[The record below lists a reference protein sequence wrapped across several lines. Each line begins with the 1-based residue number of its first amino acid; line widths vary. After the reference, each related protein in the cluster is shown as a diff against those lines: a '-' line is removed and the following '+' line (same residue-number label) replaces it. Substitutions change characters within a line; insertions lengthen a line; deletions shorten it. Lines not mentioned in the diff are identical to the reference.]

1 MSAGLSPATSDGNG
15 ARHDYGIDFTNIT
28 RRIGCARVPATTIGD
43 GRTAAR
49 TLKGDPAMLNTLR
62 RDRRTRRQASF
73 NLEALD
79 DRLVLSAAAAGA
91 VAGLHEHR
99 LEFRIARHE
108 AKLEKLEARHEAN
121 LATKEASQ
129 EAMISRL
136 EAKATSLSPVTFN
149 SSGMVTVPGS
159 ATSTGASGATSPS
172 TVTPA
177 PVTTTSGS
185 LNPGNLV
192 PTSPVATTPIGTGT
206 TTTTTGS
213 NTTSP
218 GPLPAN
224 VSAALQSLYQ
234 EFEGSGGGSSFTPS
248 QPSDNLLQISGTSVM
263 VNLQMGSGGNFSTF
277 LSQVQ
282 SDGLTVSIS
291 SATYGQVDG
300 MLPISDLPAI
310 AQVAASV
317 TPMSPPIIE

>member
-1 MSAGLSPATSDGNG
+1 
-15 ARHDYGIDFTNIT
+15 
-28 RRIGCARVPATTIGD
+28 
-43 GRTAAR
+43 
-49 TLKGDPAMLNTLR
+49 MLNTLR
-62 RDRRTRRQASF
+62 RDRRTRRQASL

-91 VAGLHEHR
+91 VAGLHEHQ
-99 LEFRIARHE
+99 LEVRIARHE
-108 AKLEKLEARHEAN
+108 AKLEKLEARHEAK

-129 EAMISRL
+129 ETMISQL
-136 EAKATSLSPVTFN
+136 EAKAASLSPVTVN

-159 ATSTGASGATSPS
+159 ASSTRVSASGATSAA

-185 LNPGNLV
+185 LNPSNSV
-192 PTSPVATTPIGTGT
+192 PTSPVSTTTTGTGT
-206 TTTTTGS
+206 TTMTTSS
-213 NTTSP
+213 NPTSP
-218 GPLPAN
+218 GTLPVN

-248 QPSDNLLQISGTSVM
+248 QSSDKLLQISGDSVG
-263 VNLQMGSGGNFSTF
+263 VDLQMSPSGNFSSF
-277 LSQVQ
+277 LSQLQ
-282 SDGLTVSIS
+282 SDGLTVSTS

-317 TPMSPPIIE
+317 TPMSPPVLE

>member
-1 MSAGLSPATSDGNG
+1 
-15 ARHDYGIDFTNIT
+15 
-28 RRIGCARVPATTIGD
+28 
-43 GRTAAR
+43 
-49 TLKGDPAMLNTLR
+49 MLNTLR

-99 LEFRIARHE
+99 LEVRIARHE
-108 AKLEKLEARHEAN
+108 AKLDRLEARHEAK

-129 EAMISRL
+129 ETMISQL
-136 EAKATSLSPVTFN
+136 EAKAASLSPVTIN

-159 ATSTGASGATSPS
+159 ASSTGVSASAS

-185 LNPGNLV
+185 LNPSGSV
-192 PTSPVATTPIGTGT
+192 PTSPVTTLPTGTG
-206 TTTTTGS
+206 TTTGS

-218 GPLPAN
+218 GPLPAD
-224 VSAALQSLYQ
+224 VSGALQSLYQ
-234 EFEGSGGGSSFTPS
+234 EFEGSGSGSSFTPS
-248 QPSDNLLQISGTSVM
+248 QSSDKLLQISGDSVG
-263 VNLQMGSGGNFSTF
+263 VDLQMSPSGNFSTF
-277 LSQVQ
+277 LSQLQ
-282 SDGLTVSIS
+282 SDGLTVSTS

-317 TPMSPPIIE
+317 TPMSPPVLE